1 MWYDYLI
8 SRQGVGEEEGVTMNT
23 WQDEVH
29 FNEPVEETVSLEWI
43 AQMIDQMKES
53 GNYHNPTLEEIED
66 RLN

>member
-1 MWYDYLI
+1 
-8 SRQGVGEEEGVTMNT
+8 MNT

-29 FNEPVEETVSLEWI
+29 FDEPVEETVSLEWI

>member
-1 MWYDYLI
+1 MCYTYYI
-8 SRQGVGEEEGVTMNT
+8 SQQGVGEKEGVTMEEIT
-23 WQDEVH
+23 A
-29 FNEPVEETVSLEWI
+29 EETVSLEWI